1 MEVFSKTLMISE
13 HPILLL
19 ENVINPNIIISYSI
33 LVLLLLLSAFFSSAE
48 TAYTS
53 FSVIRMKNLAKTKKA
68 AKLALKLRES
78 YDRFISTILIG
89 NNIVNIAGTS
99 LATVIAIK
107 QGISTGI
114 MTVIVTIAVLIFGEI
129 FPKSLSKM
137 VSEKYAMFIAYP
149 IIVIYYIFYPIS
161 LLFELLN
168 KLLRKIFKIKEE
180 PTMTE
185 EEFEL
190 LVDNIQREGV
200 LNNIEKKLILN
211 TIEYGDLL
219 VEDIMTK
226 ARDVIYV
233 KDGDSYD
240 EIQEVFEKYNYSR
253 LPISTTDKVN
263 NLYGIIYQKEFYE
276 MLINEEAELDSIIA
290 EPLITKPNIK
300 ISRLLKT
307 LQKEHQH
314 MAFVVKNNRVIGI
327 ITMEDI
333 IEELVGEIEDEYD
346 MERDEQLEIDEALEE
361 AERKQKEDEKVEEAI
376 SNQSKKDV
384 Q

>member
-1 MEVFSKTLMISE
+1 MEVYLKTIMIPE
-13 HPILLL
+13 QPIITFYSGLTS
-19 ENVINPNIIISYSI
+19 NPLIAYGTLII
-33 LVLLLLLSAFFSSAE
+33 LLLLSAFFSSTE

-53 FSVIRMKNLAKTKKA
+53 FSTIRMKNLAKTKKT
-68 AKLALKLRES
+68 AKLALKLRDS

-99 LATVIAIK
+99 LATLIAVE
-107 QGISTGI
+107 QDFSTGV

-129 FPKSLSKM
+129 FPKSLSKL
-137 VSEKYAMFIAYP
+137 VSEKYAMLVAYP
-149 IIVIYYIFYPIS
+149 ITLLYYIFYPVSI
-161 LLFELLN
+161 LFEWFN
-168 KLLRKIFKIKEE
+168 KLIKKIFKIKEE

-190 LVDNIQREGV
+190 LVDSIQREGV

-219 VEDIMTK
+219 VADIMTK
-226 ARDVIYV
+226 GRDVVFV

-240 EIQEVFEKYNYSR
+240 SIQEVFEKYNYSR
-253 LPISTTDKVN
+253 LPISKSSKVN
-263 NLYGIIYQKEFYE
+263 SIYGIIYQKEFYE
-276 MLINEEAELDSIIA
+276 MLINDEQDLKSIIA
-290 EPLITKPNIK
+290 TPIITKPNIK

-314 MAFVVKNNRVIGI
+314 MAFVQSNNKIIGI

-346 MERDEQLEIDEALEE
+346 IERDEQAELDEQLEE
-361 AERKQKEDEKVEEAI
+361 LERKQKEEEKVTEAI
-376 SNQSKKDV
+376 KNQE
-384 Q
+384 

>member
-1 MEVFSKTLMISE
+1 MISE
-13 HPILLL
+13 HPILILD
-19 ENVINPNIIISYSI
+19 NVITSNPVIAYG
-33 LVLLLLLSAFFSSAE
+33 VLAILLLLSAFFSSTE

-53 FSVIRMKNLAKTKKA
+53 FSVIRMKNLAKTKKC

-99 LATVIAIK
+99 LATLIAVE
-107 QGISTGI
+107 QGFDTGI
-114 MTVIVTIAVLIFGEI
+114 MTVIVTIAVLICGEI
-129 FPKSLSKM
+129 LPKSLSKL
-137 VSEKYAMFIAYP
+137 VAEKYAMLVAYP
-149 IIVIYYIFYPIS
+149 ITALYYVFYPIS
-161 LLFELLN
+161 IFFEGFN
-168 KLLRKIFKIKEE
+168 KLIKKIFKIKDE

-185 EEFEL
+185 EEFEI

-226 ARDVIYV
+226 ARDVVYV
-233 KDGDSYD
+233 RDGDSYD
-240 EIQEVFEKYNYSR
+240 TIQEVFEKYNYSR
-253 LPISTTDKVN
+253 LPISKTQKVN
-263 NLYGIIYQKEFYE
+263 TIYGIIYQKEFYE
-276 MLINEEAELDSIIA
+276 MLINDEKDLKSVIVDPI
-290 EPLITKPNIK
+290 ITKPNIK

-314 MAFVVKNNRVIGI
+314 MAFVQQNNKIIGI
-327 ITMEDI
+327 ITLEDI

-346 MERDEQLEIDEALEE
+346 IERDEQAEIDEKMEE
-361 AERKQKEDEKVEEAI
+361 LQKQQKEEEKVTEAI
-376 SNQSKKDV
+376 KNQETN
-384 Q
+384 

>member
-1 MEVFSKTLMISE
+1 MEVLLKRFMISE
-13 HPILLL
+13 HPILFLD
-19 ENVINPNIIISYSI
+19 NVLTSNPIIAYGALAI
-33 LVLLLLLSAFFSSAE
+33 LLLFSAFFSSTE

-53 FSVIRMKNLAKTKKA
+53 FSVIRMKNLAKTKKTA
-68 AKLALKLRES
+68 RLALKLRES

-99 LATVIAIK
+99 LATLIAIE
-107 QGISTGI
+107 QGFDTGL
-114 MTVIVTIAVLIFGEI
+114 MTIIVTIAVLICGEI
-129 FPKSLSKM
+129 LPKSLSKLM
-137 VSEKYAMFIAYP
+137 AEKYAMLVAYP
-149 IIVIYYIFYPIS
+149 ITVLYYVFYPVS
-161 LLFELLN
+161 LFFELFN
-168 KLLRKIFKIKEE
+168 KLIKKIFRIKDE

-226 ARDVIYV
+226 GKDVIYV
-233 KDGDSYD
+233 QDGDSYD
-240 EIQEVFEKYNYSR
+240 TIQEVFEKYNYSR
-253 LPISTTDKVN
+253 LPISKTSKVN
-263 NLYGIIYQKEFYE
+263 TIYGIIYQKEFYE
-276 MLINEEAELDSIIA
+276 MLINDEQDLKSIIV
-290 EPLITKPNIK
+290 EPIITKPNIK

-314 MAFVVKNNRVIGI
+314 MAFVRNSNNKIIGI
-327 ITMEDI
+327 ITLEDI

-346 MERDEQLEIDEALEE
+346 IERDEQAELDEALEE
-361 AERKQKEDEKVEEAI
+361 AEKKLKEEEKVNEAI
-376 SNQSKKDV
+376 SNQE
-384 Q
+384 